1 MIAALVAAV
10 PPVPAS
16 DQPALPTA
24 SPAEVRVVD
33 YLKSHVEPGEP
44 VVVSELYNSVFTQPA
59 ERAVLDRLFNAF
71 FKIPLFMAQQQK
83 ASGRPPTLAQ
93 IAEQFRFAVPGETD
107 LVLRI
112 MESDP
117 RVPRFFDRDPRT
129 GEITRVD
136 GDAIL
141 AHPRFGKA
149 LERTI
154 AGWEGRPAP
163 AFSAAGDGGPPVTS
177 DALAGKPHL
186 VYFWFTGCPP
196 CMRTAPLLAELQKSL
211 GPGGVVVAALNA
223 DRVLEV
229 PASSEQR
236 AAYARAH
243 GWSFLRGEADA
254 ATLQAYGDVSVFPTF
269 FFVDRRG
276 VIVRQLVNYQPLE
289 ALLAAGRKALE
300 PQPAR

>member
-1 MIAALVAAV
+1 MILLLLAALAVAD
-10 PPVPAS
+10 PPLAS
-16 DQPALPTA
+16 QATAPGA

-33 YLKSHVEPGEP
+33 YLKSHVKPGEP
-44 VVVSELYNSVFTQPA
+44 VVVSQLYNSVFTEKP

-83 ASGRPPTLAQ
+83 ATGRPPTLAQ
-93 IAEQFRFAVPGETD
+93 MAEQFRFAVPGETD
-107 LVLRI
+107 VVLRI

-117 RVPRFFDRDPRT
+117 RMPRFFERDPRT

-136 GDAIL
+136 VDAIL

-154 AGWEGRPAP
+154 AGWQGRTAP
-163 AFSAAGDGGPPVTS
+163 AFTAAGDGGPAVGS

-186 VYFWFTGCPP
+186 LYFWFTGCPP

-211 GPGGVVVAALNA
+211 GPRGFVVVALNA

-229 PASSEQR
+229 PATAEQR

-243 GWSFLRGEADA
+243 GWSFPRAQADA

-289 ALLAAGRKALE
+289 ALEAAADKALE
-300 PQPAR
+300 

>member
-1 MIAALVAAV
+1 MAALVVADAPLPGQAAA
-10 PPVPAS
+10 PGAS
-16 DQPALPTA
+16 A
-24 SPAEVRVVD
+24 AEVRVVD
-33 YLKSHVEPGEP
+33 YLKTHVKPGEP

-83 ASGRPPTLAQ
+83 ATGRPPTLEQ

-107 LVLRI
+107 VVLRI

-117 RVPRFFDRDPRT
+117 RMPRFFERDPRT
-129 GEITRVD
+129 GAITRVD
-136 GDAIL
+136 VDAIL
-141 AHPRFGKA
+141 AHPRFGRA

-154 AGWEGRPAP
+154 AGWQGRSAP
-163 AFSAAGDGGPPVTS
+163 PFTAPGDGGPPVRA

-186 VYFWFTGCPP
+186 LYFWFTGCPP

-211 GPGGVVVAALNA
+211 GPRGLVVVALNA

-229 PASSEQR
+229 PATAEQR
-236 AAYARAH
+236 AAYAQAH
-243 GWSFLRGEADA
+243 GWSFPRAQADA

-276 VIVRQLVNYQPLE
+276 VIVRQLVNYQPLQ
-289 ALLAAGRKALE
+289 ALEAAGRAALV
-300 PQPAR
+300 P